1 MKKILS
7 FFVISFLACAT
18 SCETS
23 TYSEQ
28 EAENQQKRELIVG
41 NWVCQRPGTYSGYDL
56 YVFRADGTGIEGHYS
71 NPEANPNPSLPN
83 PTFVGIRYAI
93 FNGEI
98 AICPDYWNHDHPMTP
113 GTICD
118 SNMPLRFTGF
128 TVDETTLQ
136 FNRDMS
142 YPFTRVSQWSDVGLP
157 DDLLPE

>member
-1 MKKILS
+1 MKRLLFLI
-7 FFVISFLACAT
+7 VIAFIIFS

-28 EAENQQKRELIVG
+28 KAENQQKRELIIG
-41 NWVCQRPGTYSGYDL
+41 KWACKHPGTYSGYSL
-56 YVFRADGTGIEGHYS
+56 YVFREDGTGIDGHYY
-71 NPEANPNPSLPN
+71 NPNANPIPSLPN
-83 PTFVGIRYAI
+83 PSFGTIRYSI

-118 SNMPLRFTGF
+118 SNMPLFFNGF
-128 TVDETTLQ
+128 KVDQTTLQ
-136 FNRDMS
+136 FDGDNQH
-142 YPFTRVSQWSDVGLP
+142 PFTRVSQWSDVGLP

>member
-1 MKKILS
+1 MNRILL
-7 FFVISFLACAT
+7 FFAILTMACMT

-28 EAENQQKRELIVG
+28 EAENQQKRELIIG
-41 NWVCQRPGTYSGYDL
+41 KWVCRRPGTKSDYAF
-56 YVFRADGTGIEGHYS
+56 YVFRVDGTGIEGLCD
-71 NPEANPNPSLPN
+71 NPLVTQN
-83 PTFVGIRYAI
+83 PTVSAGGFRYAV

-118 SNMPLRFTGF
+118 SNMPLSFTGF

-136 FNRDMS
+136 FNRDRS